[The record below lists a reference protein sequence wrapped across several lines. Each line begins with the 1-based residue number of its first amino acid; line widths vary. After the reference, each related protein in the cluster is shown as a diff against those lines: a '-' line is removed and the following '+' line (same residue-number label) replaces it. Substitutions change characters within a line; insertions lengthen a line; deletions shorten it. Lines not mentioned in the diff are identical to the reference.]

1 MTSVALLIIR
11 LTVGGLL
18 AGHGAQ
24 KLFGA
29 FGGSGI
35 QGTGGWLE
43 SLGLRPGQRWA
54 GLAGLS
60 EFGGGVLTALGFLNP
75 IGPILALGAML
86 MATVK
91 VHAGRPIW
99 VTQGGAE
106 LPITNMAVQG
116 ALIVAGPG
124 RLSLDQLLGVRM
136 PRRVAVAG
144 LAAVAGVVAWANQ
157 ASPASDAAEEE
168 AGERLQ
174 GESPED
180 GREAGAASGAPILVG
195 PDGQALISDESETSE
210 MGSDE
215 VDVYRA
221 PAIAATDTGS
231 ARDRS

>member
-29 FGGSGI
+29 FGGPGI

-43 SLGLRPGQRWA
+43 SMGLRPGQRWA

-75 IGPILALGAML
+75 IGPILALGSML

-99 VTQGGAE
+99 VTEGGAE
-106 LPITNMAVQG
+106 LPVTNMAVIG
-116 ALIVAGPG
+116 ALVVAGPG
-124 RLSLDQLLGVRM
+124 RLSLDQVFGIRM

-144 LAAVAGVVAWANQ
+144 LAAVVGVVAWANR
-157 ASPASDAAEEE
+157 ASAAADAAEEE

-174 GESPED
+174 GELPENQ
-180 GREAGAASGAPILVG
+180 REAGAASGAPILVG
-195 PDGQALISDESETSE
+195 PDGQALISDESSSAE

-215 VDVYRA
+215 ADVARG

-231 ARDRS
+231 EADRS